1 LAFNYLQQ
9 INSNI
14 LKGELK
20 EMAEKENLGN
30 EEAQEERGTGTQV
43 RIKFNTGNLKSSYVN
58 FCNVTSTREEVIL
71 NFGLNKD
78 WDRSQ
83 REIQVDLEHRLIL
96 SPFAAKR
103 LHIMLTNLLDNYE
116 RRFGKINIEPVERT
130 GIQH

>member
-1 LAFNYLQQ
+1 MTEKLNEGSMETQ
-9 INSNI
+9 
-14 LKGELK
+14 GEK
-20 EMAEKENLGN
+20 DSQA
-30 EEAQEERGTGTQV
+30 QV
-43 RIKFNTGNLKSSYVN
+43 RIRFNTENLKSSYVN

-116 RRFGKINIEPVERT
+116 KRFGKINVEPP
-130 GIQH
+130 GKADFQH

>member
-1 LAFNYLQQ
+1 V
-9 INSNI
+9 
-14 LKGELK
+14 LK

-43 RIKFNTGNLKSSYVN
+43 RIKFNTGNLKSSCVN

>member
-1 LAFNYLQQ
+1 
-9 INSNI
+9 
-14 LKGELK
+14 
-20 EMAEKENLGN
+20 MAENENAVTP
-30 EEAQEERGTGTQV
+30 ETQQEERGQGAQV
-43 RIKFNTGNLKSSYVN
+43 RIRFLTGNLKSSYVN

-103 LHIMLTNLLDNYE
+103 LHIMLTNLLENYE
-116 RRFGKINIEPVERT
+116 KRFGKINVDPAD
-130 GIQH
+130 GAGLQH